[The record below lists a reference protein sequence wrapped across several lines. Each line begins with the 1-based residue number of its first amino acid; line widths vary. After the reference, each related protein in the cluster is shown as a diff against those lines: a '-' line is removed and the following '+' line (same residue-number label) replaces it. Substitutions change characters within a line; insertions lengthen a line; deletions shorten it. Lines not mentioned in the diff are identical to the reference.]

1 MPIFLKIFAFLFIF
15 LVVAAPFS
23 HAGDGTR
30 GSLASHHIDVTVD
43 IPGRKVAGTDT
54 VTLKPGTVELKLY
67 IREGSR
73 VLKIEHMGRPVKFDS
88 SKVPNEKAH
97 AITVKVSAGE
107 NTKLDIAFEGGF
119 ESTTEAFDKVKR
131 GVAYL
136 DDGVIGEEGVFLPSS
151 SLWYPQED
159 DGLAP
164 FTLKVSLPKGLR
176 SVSEGDLVNATEENG
191 RAVEIWSSTD
201 PLDGADLVAAKYA
214 VTEERYKGINIYT
227 FFFKRDDAL
236 SKTYIDK
243 TKEYLD
249 LYGSLIGPYPYKK
262 FAVVESFLPT
272 GYGMPSFTLLGSS
285 VIRLPFIPD
294 TSLGHEIA
302 HNWWGNS
309 IFIDSSEGNWVEA
322 LTTYTA
328 DYLYERRKGE
338 KDAVDFRLKKLRAY
352 KNFAEGSNIALK
364 DFQDSTT
371 TASRAVGYIKGVMV
385 FNMLER
391 LLGEESFRK
400 GLRAF
405 YSSNAFRSASWTD
418 VRESFE
424 KASGEDLGWF
434 FDEWLKMA
442 GGPRLSI
449 EGAAREKKGAG
460 HVLKFTVIQDR
471 EPYILDLPVL
481 IKTETGAVWKNI
493 RVKDERTEVSFDLAS
508 APVSF
513 EIDPEYQT
521 FRILKDEEVPPSI
534 ATLLGDK
541 ESVMVLPNRNKPNEK
556 YTGVA
561 SLLSKDYGLET
572 TSDTEIGVKDF
583 LASASILVLGGQGE
597 NSMMWLT
604 GQYLA
609 KHASVTE
616 NEFRIGGKS
625 FPRKGSVLVLSAR
638 NPHIPSKVICF
649 FIADGG
655 KETALE
661 AAKRMRYFSEAS
673 WLVFKADGGVEKGV
687 FEARR
692 ALGFDFGR

>member
-1 MPIFLKIFAFLFIF
+1 MPVLLKTFAFLFIF
-15 LVVAAPFS
+15 LMVAAPFA
-23 HAGDGTR
+23 HAGDTKA
-30 GSLASHHIDVTVD
+30 GSLASHALDVTVD
-43 IPGRKVAGTDT
+43 IAGRKVSGKDT
-54 VTLKPGTVELKLY
+54 VALNPEAGELKLY
-67 IREGSR
+67 LREGSR
-73 VLKIEHMGRPVKFDS
+73 VLKIEQGGKALKFDTA
-88 SKVPNEKAH
+88 KVPNEKIS
-97 AITVKVSAGE
+97 AITVKANAGE
-107 NTKLDIAFEGGF
+107 GAKLEIDFEGEF
-119 ESTTEAFDKVKR
+119 QSTSEAMEKVKR

-151 SLWYPQED
+151 SLWYPQAEE
-159 DGLAP
+159 GLSP
-164 FTLKVSLPKGLR
+164 FTMKVTLPKGFR
-176 SVSEGDLVNATEENG
+176 SVSEGELVKSGEENG
-191 RAVEIWSSTD
+191 RAVETWKATEA
-201 PLDGADLVAAKYA
+201 LDGADLVAARYS
-214 VTEERYKGINIYT
+214 VTEEKHRGVSIFT
-227 FFFKRDDAL
+227 FFLKDDPAL
-236 SKTYIDK
+236 SKTYTDK

-249 LYGSLIGPYPYKK
+249 LYGSSIAPYPYKK

-309 IFIDSSEGNWVEA
+309 VFIDSSEGNWVEA

-328 DYLYERRKGE
+328 DYLYEKRKGE
-338 KDAVDFRLKKLRAY
+338 EHAVDFRLKKLRGY
-352 KNFAEGSNIALK
+352 KNFAEGADIALK

-371 TASRAVGYIKGVMV
+371 TASRAVGYNKGVMV
-385 FNMLER
+385 FNMLSE
-391 LLGEESFRK
+391 LLGEEAFEK
-400 GLRAF
+400 GLRGF
-405 YSSNAFRSASWTD
+405 YSANAFKSASWND
-418 VRESFE
+418 IRESFE
-424 KASGEDLGWF
+424 KASGEDLDWF
-434 FDEWLKMA
+434 FDEWLKRA

-460 HVLKFTVIQDR
+460 HILKFTVAQAG

-481 IKTETGAVWKNI
+481 VKTEAGDVRKNI

-521 FRILKDEEVPPSI
+521 FRILKAEEVPPSI

-556 YTGVA
+556 YTPVA

-609 KHASVTE
+609 KHASVAE
-616 NEFRIGGKS
+616 DEFRIGGRS

-655 KETALE
+655 KETALA

-673 WLVFKADGGVEKGV
+673 WLLFKADGGVEKGV
-687 FEARR
+687 FEAER
-692 ALGFDFGR
+692 ALRFAFGG

>member
-1 MPIFLKIFAFLFIF
+1 M
-15 LVVAAPFS
+15 VAAPLS
-23 HAGDGTR
+23 HAEEGTGG
-30 GSLASHHIDVTVD
+30 GSLASHALDVTVD
-43 IPGRKVAGTDT
+43 IPGRKVTGADT
-54 VTLKPGTVELKLY
+54 VTLKPGTGELKLY

-73 VLKIEHMGRPVKFDS
+73 VIKIEHGGKPLKFDS
-88 SKVPNEKAH
+88 VKVPNEKAT
-97 AITVKVSAGE
+97 AITVKVRPGE
-107 NTKLDIAFEGGF
+107 NTKLYIAFEGEF
-119 ESTTEAFDKVKR
+119 QSTSEALDKVKR

-159 DGLAP
+159 EGLAP
-164 FTLKVSLPKGLR
+164 FTMKVSLPDGFR
-176 SVSEGDLVNATEENG
+176 SVSEGELVKSEESG
-191 RAVEIWSSTD
+191 RAVETWSSTEA
-201 PLDGADLVAAKYA
+201 LDGADLVAARYSVA
-214 VTEERYKGINIYT
+214 EEKYKGVDIYT
-227 FFFKRDDAL
+227 FFIKREDAL
-236 SKTYIDK
+236 SKTYMDK

-249 LYGSLIGPYPYKK
+249 LYGSSIAPYPYKK

-309 IFIDSSEGNWVEA
+309 VFIDSSEGNWVEA

-328 DYLYERRKGE
+328 DYMYEKRKGE
-338 KDAVDFRLKKLRAY
+338 KHAIDFRLKKLRGY
-352 KNFAEGSNIALK
+352 KNFAEGASIALK

-371 TASRAVGYIKGVMV
+371 TASRAVGYNKGVMV
-385 FNMLER
+385 FNMLSEH
-391 LLGEESFRK
+391 LGEEAFRN
-400 GLRAF
+400 GLREF
-405 YSSNAFRSASWTD
+405 YSANAFKSASWTGIK
-418 VRESFE
+418 ESFE

-434 FDEWLKMA
+434 FDEWLKRA

-449 EGAAREKKGAG
+449 EGAAREKQGPD
-460 HVLKFTVIQDR
+460 HILKFTVVQAG

-481 IKTETGAVWKNI
+481 IKTEAGDVWKNI
-493 RVKDERTEVSFDLAS
+493 RVKDEKTEVSFDLAS
-508 APVSF
+508 APLSF

-521 FRILKDEEVPPSI
+521 FRILKDEEVPPSV

-541 ESVMVLPNRNKPNEK
+541 ESVMILPNRNKPNEK
-556 YTGVA
+556 YTGVS

-572 TSDTEIGVKDF
+572 TSDTELGVKDF
-583 LASASILVLGGQGE
+583 LASTSILILGGSGE

-609 KHASVTE
+609 KHATVTDD
-616 NEFRIGGKS
+616 EFRIEGKG
-625 FPRKGSVLVLSAR
+625 FPKKGSVLVLSAR

-655 KETALE
+655 KEAALA

-687 FEARR
+687 FEASR
-692 ALGFDFGR
+692 ALRFDFGK

>member
-1 MPIFLKIFAFLFIF
+1 MTILLKTFAFLFIF
-15 LVVAAPFS
+15 FMTVPFS
-23 HAGDGTR
+23 NADDGTR
-30 GSLASHHIDVTVD
+30 GGGVASHDLDITVD
-43 IPGRKVAGTDT
+43 IQGRKVTGTDT
-54 VTLKPGTVELKLY
+54 VTLKPGAVELKLY
-67 IREGSR
+67 LREGSK
-73 VLKIEHMGRPVKFDS
+73 VLKIERGGKALSFDS
-88 SKVPNEKAH
+88 ARVPNEKAQT
-97 AITVKVSAGE
+97 ITIKTGTGDGVKLVISFEGE
-107 NTKLDIAFEGGF
+107 FQSTAEAFE
-119 ESTTEAFDKVKR
+119 KVKR

-151 SLWYPQED
+151 SLWYPQAD

-164 FTLKVSLPKGLR
+164 FTMKVSLPRGLR
-176 SVSEGDLVNATEENG
+176 SVSEGELIKASEENG
-191 RAVEIWSSTD
+191 GTVETWRSKEA
-201 PLDGADLVAAKYA
+201 LDGADLVAGRYA
-214 VTEERYKGINIYT
+214 VAEEKYKGVAIYT
-227 FFFKRDDAL
+227 FFFKDDPAL

-309 IFIDSSEGNWVEA
+309 VFIDSSEGNWVEA

-328 DYLYERRKGE
+328 DYLFEKRKGE
-338 KDAVDFRLKKLRAY
+338 KDAIDFRLKKLRGY
-352 KNFAEGSNIALK
+352 KNFAEGSPIALK
-364 DFQDSTT
+364 NFQDSTT
-371 TASRAVGYIKGVMV
+371 TASRAVGYNKGLML

-391 LLGEESFRK
+391 LLGEEAFSK

-405 YSSNAFRSASWTD
+405 YSSNAGKNASWTD
-418 VRESFE
+418 IKKGFE
-424 KASGEDLGWF
+424 KASDKDLGWF
-434 FDEWLKMA
+434 FDEWLNSA
-442 GGPRLSI
+442 GGPVLSI
-449 EGAAREKKGAG
+449 EGAVREKNGEK
-460 HVLKFTVIQDR
+460 HILKFSVVQAG
-471 EPYILDLPVL
+471 EPYVLDLPLLVR
-481 IKTETGAVWKNI
+481 TEGGDVWKNI
-493 RVKDERTEVSFDLAS
+493 RVKEARTEVSFELAS
-508 APVSF
+508 APASF

-541 ESVMVLPNRNKPNEK
+541 ESVMILPNRNKPNEK
-556 YTGVA
+556 YTGV
-561 SLLSKDYGLET
+561 SILLAKDYGLDT

-583 LASASILVLGGQGE
+583 LAASSILILGGPGE

-609 KHASVTE
+609 KHAAVTDD
-616 NEFRIGGKS
+616 EFRIDGKAY
-625 FPRKGSVLVLSAR
+625 PKKGSVLVLTAR

-655 KETALE
+655 KETALG

-673 WLVFKADGGVEKGV
+673 WLLFNADGGVHKGV
-687 FEARR
+687 FEHTR
-692 ALGFDFGR
+692 ALRIEFN